1 MKNNFRMW
9 LQFFWPGRPLKNP
22 LSIHRFHRPV
32 MSAFT
37 NKNRF
42 KLLKSHNHAL
52 TQLKQKKKK
61 EYKKLDKQYKKNPDE
76 EPEDGGKAAR
86 QAINDQYM
94 ELESAML
101 DANAKALE
109 DFDASKTKE
118 DEKDAKKLLEQT
130 RDMAL
135 NGNKATGGGSGGGGN
150 NNNNNNQGESKKM
163 SRYEKR
169 KQKKLAEEARLAEER
184 EQLEEG
190 LDNLKEIEIEKITS
204 VLEPLGFKIKDIK
217 ADGHCLFTSIAHQL
231 ALRNNEEFNNNKACF
246 EMRKIATAHMKNNPN
261 DFSPFVEGDFD
272 E

>member
-1 MKNNFRMW
+1 
-9 LQFFWPGRPLKNP
+9 
-22 LSIHRFHRPV
+22 

-37 NKNRF
+37 TKNRF

-135 NGNKATGGGSGGGGN
+135 NGNKATGGGSGGGGNNNNN

>member
-1 MKNNFRMW
+1 MW

-37 NKNRF
+37 TKNRF